1 MIARAFSQWALQS
14 NDYEDKE
21 QVEANGRGNEQVHGG
36 DVRRMVPQEGA
47 PSRGG
52 RVASLDHILRHVGLS
67 DLKAELGQ
75 LAVDALRP
83 PQRIVNAHPPDQRAQ
98 LRIDLRSASKGA
110 GFPTPVLTEAGS
122 VPSHGGLGADNRDGL
137 KD

>member
-52 RVASLDHILRHVGLS
+52 RAASLDHILRHVGLS
-67 DLKAELGQ
+67 DLKAELEQ
-75 LAVDALRP
+75 AVDALRP

-122 VPSHGGLGADNRDGL
+122 VPSHGVWGGQS
-137 KD
+137 